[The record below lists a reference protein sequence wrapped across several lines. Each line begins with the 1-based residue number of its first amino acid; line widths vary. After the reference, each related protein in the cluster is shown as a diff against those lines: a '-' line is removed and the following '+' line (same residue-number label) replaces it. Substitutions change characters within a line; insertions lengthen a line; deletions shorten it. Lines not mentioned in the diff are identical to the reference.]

1 MPTRIRLQR
10 HGRKQRPY
18 YFIVVADSRA
28 KRDGKYIERIGAYN
42 PNTNPATIELD
53 NEKAFQWVMKGA
65 QPSDTVR
72 AILKYRGI
80 MYRKHLQRGVRKG
93 AFDQEQADKLFQ
105 EWLDAQDQK
114 ITSRAEDLKKKV
126 EAERDARYAEEAKK
140 RAEREAAE
148 AAALK
153 EEEAEATEAEEA
165 SSEEAPVEAAEV
177 PAQEENTEE
186 AAPATE
192 EVKEEAKEE
201 NAEESEEK
209 KDA

>member
-28 KRDGKYIERIGAYN
+28 KRDGRYIERIGAYN

-105 EWLDAQDQK
+105 EWLDAQDKK
-114 ITSRAEDLKKKV
+114 IFDRAEDLKKKA
-126 EAERDARYAEEAKK
+126 EAERDARFAEEAKK

-153 EEEAEATEAEEA
+153 EEEDAKAAEAAEAEASEAPAEEA
-165 SSEEAPVEAAEV
+165 PADDSSSEGETP
-177 PAQEENTEE
+177 
-186 AAPATE
+186 
-192 EVKEEAKEE
+192 
-201 NAEESEEK
+201 SE
-209 KDA
+209 

>member
-165 SSEEAPVEAAEV
+165 SSEEAPIEAAEA